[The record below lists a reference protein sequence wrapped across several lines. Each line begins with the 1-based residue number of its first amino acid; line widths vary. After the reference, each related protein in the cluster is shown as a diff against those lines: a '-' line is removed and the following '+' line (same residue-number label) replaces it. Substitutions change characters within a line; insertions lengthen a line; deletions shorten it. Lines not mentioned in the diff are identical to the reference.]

1 MNRRESIRAIGLS
14 AASAATL
21 LEACKD
27 DSIKKETATDQPA
40 QAEAGRQA
48 FEIEKNNQLKA
59 QVFFTEHEMKTIA
72 VLADIIIPAD
82 DKSGSAS
89 DAKVPE
95 FIEFIVKDM
104 PEHQVPMRGGLR
116 WLDMKCFNLY
126 GKTFIES
133 GHDRQ
138 LEIVNEIAYPAKA
151 KPEMKAGVA
160 FFNRMRDLTASGFF
174 TTEMG
179 FKDLGY
185 VGNVAN
191 NWQGVPKDVLAQ
203 YGFAD
208 DKI

>member
-1 MNRRESIRAIGLS
+1 MNRRESIKAIGLS
-14 AASAATL
+14 AASAAL

-27 DSIKKETATDQPA
+27 DAVKKETAADQPA

-48 FEIEKNNQLKA
+48 FETERNNKLKA
-59 QVFFTEHEMKTIA
+59 QTFFTEHEMKTIT

-82 DKSGSAS
+82 DKSGSAT
-89 DAKVPE
+89 DAEVPE

-116 WLDMKCFNLY
+116 WLDMQCFNRF
-126 GKTFIES
+126 GKPFVES
-133 GHDRQ
+133 DHDQQ
-138 LEIVNEIAYPAKA
+138 LEIVNEIAYPLKA

-160 FFNRMRDLTASGFF
+160 FFNRMRDLTAAGFF
-174 TTEMG
+174 TTQMG

-191 NWQGVPKDVLAQ
+191 KWEGVPKDVLAQ

>member
-1 MNRRESIRAIGLS
+1 MNRRESLKAIGLS
-14 AASAATL
+14 AASAAL
-21 LEACKD
+21 LQACKD
-27 DSIKKETATDQPA
+27 DTVKKEVA
-40 QAEAGRQA
+40 AEPVKAETGRQA
-48 FEIEKNNQLKA
+48 FEVERNNQLKA
-59 QVFFTEHEMKTIA
+59 QTFFTEHEMKTIT
-72 VLADIIIPAD
+72 VLADMIIPAD

-95 FIEFIVKDM
+95 FIEFIVKDI

-116 WLDMKCFNLY
+116 WIDMQCLNRY
-126 GKTFIES
+126 GKTFRES
-133 GHDRQ
+133 DGSQQ
-138 LEIVNEIAYPAKA
+138 LELVNEIAFPLKA

-191 NWQGVPKDVLAQ
+191 KWQGVPKDVLAQ

>member
-1 MNRRESIRAIGLS
+1 MNRRESIKAIGLS
-14 AASAATL
+14 AASAGIL

-27 DSIKKETATDQPA
+27 ETVKKETAVS
-40 QAEAGRQA
+40 QAGQLEEGRQA
-48 FEIEKNNQLKA
+48 FEIERNNKVKA
-59 QVFFTEHEMKTIA
+59 ATFFTEHEMKTIT

-95 FIEFIVKDM
+95 FIEFIVKDI

-116 WLDMKCFNLY
+116 WLDMQCFNRY
-126 GKTFIES
+126 GKTFADS
-133 GHDRQ
+133 SKDQ
-138 LEIVNEIAYPAKA
+138 QMEIVNEIAYPAKA
-151 KPEMKAGVA
+151 KPEMKPGVA

-185 VGNVAN
+185 IGNKPN
-191 NWQGVPKDVLAQ
+191 QWEGVPKDILAQ
-203 YGFAD
+203 YGFSD

>member
-1 MNRRESIRAIGLS
+1 MNRRESIKAIGLS
-14 AASAATL
+14 AASAGAL
-21 LEACKD
+21 LQACKD
-27 DSIKKETATDQPA
+27 DTVKKENAAAPA
-40 QAEAGRQA
+40 QTEAGRQA
-48 FEIEKNNQLKA
+48 FEIERNNKLKA
-59 QVFFTEHEMKTIA
+59 QTFFTEHEMKTIT
-72 VLADIIIPAD
+72 VLADMIIPAD

-89 DAKVPE
+89 DAKVPD
-95 FIEFIVKDM
+95 FIEFIVKDI
-104 PEHQVPMRGGLR
+104 PDHQVPMRGGLR
-116 WLDMKCFNLY
+116 WLDMQCLNRY
-126 GKTFIES
+126 GKTFRES
-133 GHDRQ
+133 DGKQQ
-138 LEIVNEIAYPAKA
+138 LEMVNEIAYPLNA

-191 NWQGVPKDVLAQ
+191 KWQGVPKDVLAQ